1 MLFATTTIAARIEGA
16 ECSLVRESA
25 QAVADVR
32 PEANVMIKPLAGGM
46 AIYAGEGSP
55 LNKVVGL
62 GLEGPVDEAELG
74 IVEGLY
80 ADRNCP
86 VQIELSSLAHASV
99 GVMLTGRGY
108 QLVGFE
114 NVLGRVLSNEHDI
127 TDPVIADITVDVI
140 AENDFNLWMDTMV
153 TGFASPD
160 LDGVPSHES
169 FPSEVLERVMRDMNG
184 ATGFVRYLAH
194 RHGAPAG
201 GGSMRIADGVLQ
213 LCGAATLP
221 NHRRRGVQAAL
232 LAHRL
237 ADAARRGCDLA
248 VVTTQ
253 PGSTS
258 QRNMQRNGFELL
270 YTRAI
275 LMRNGPRVESV

>member
-1 MLFATTTIAARIEGA
+1 MLFATTAMAARIERA
-16 ECSLVRESA
+16 ECSLVREAA
-25 QAVADVR
+25 QAVARAR
-32 PEANVMIKPLAGGM
+32 PEANVMITAVAGGV
-46 AIYAGEGSP
+46 ATYAGESSP

-62 GLEGPVDEAELG
+62 GLDGPIDEAELEA
-74 IVEGLY
+74 VERLY
-80 ADRNCP
+80 ANRRCP
-86 VQIELSSLAHASV
+86 VQIELCSLAKPSV
-99 GVMLTGRGY
+99 GTMLSGRGY
-108 QLVGFE
+108 QLMGFE
-114 NVLGRVLSNEHDI
+114 NVLGCALGNEHNI
-127 TDPVIADITVDVI
+127 ADPVISDITIEVVT
-140 AENDFNLWMDTMV
+140 ENDFDLWMDTVV

-160 LDGVPSHES
+160 LDGAPSHES
-169 FPSEVLERVMRDMNG
+169 FPREVLEQVMSDM
-184 ATGFVRYLAH
+184 ARAAGFVRYLA
-194 RHGAPAG
+194 RRNGAPAG

-237 ADAARRGCDLA
+237 VDAARLGCDLA

-258 QRNMQRNGFELL
+258 QRNMQRNGFDLL

-275 LMRNGPRVESV
+275 LVRNGSRVESV